1 MFYRNK
7 CARKH
12 QSENFISQ
20 VWKTNFDESGTKFKN
35 ESVHPHYFIEF
46 VIDYEI
52 TVKCIDIGVSYRKV
66 FNLNRF
72 IIETF

>member
-12 QSENFISQ
+12 QSE
-20 VWKTNFDESGTKFKN
+20 KTNFDESGTKFKN